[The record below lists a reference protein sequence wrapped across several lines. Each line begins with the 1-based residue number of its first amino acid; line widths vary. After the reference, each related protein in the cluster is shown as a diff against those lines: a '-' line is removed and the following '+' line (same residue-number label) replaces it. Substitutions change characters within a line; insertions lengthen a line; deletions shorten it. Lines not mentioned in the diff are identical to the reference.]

1 VTELKTIYPS
11 ITVSGAEKVL
21 EAFTE
26 VWDSKYPSIS
36 QSWHN
41 HWPSNLIAFF
51 DYPDEIWKII
61 YTANA
66 LESMN
71 RLIRKATNARKI
83 FSSDQSAMKVIYR
96 AIESASKKWTMPLS
110 DWKPSAINQFMI
122 MYKDRN

>member
-41 HWPSNLIAFF
+41 QWPSNLIAFF

-61 YTANA
+61 YTTNA
-66 LESMN
+66 LESVN
-71 RLIRKATNARKI
+71 RLISKATNARKI
-83 FSSDQSAMKVIYR
+83 FPSNQICNESNLSGYR
-96 AIESASKKWTMPLS
+96 ERFKKMVYAIK
-110 DWKPSAINQFMI
+110 
-122 MYKDRN
+122 